1 MPALPFHALELLPDS
16 PEGQPAGLRVA
27 AGERQEHPEIS
38 ATLVDLV
45 SLQPWDKEAVSNA
58 VKASGKVVVL
68 YEDTFS
74 SSFGAEV
81 AAWINEN
88 CFEYLD
94 APVMRCGSL
103 DTAIPMSKVL
113 EDDFLAKARLG
124 EVITKLLS
132 Y

>member
-1 MPALPFHALELLPDS
+1 MLKQILGIGLAILLGIGSAWYAVKWYSSQPPDMHQPQALPAGGDFSLHAPDK
-16 PEGQPAGLRVA
+16 
-27 AGERQEHPEIS
+27 
-38 ATLVDLV
+38 TLSLHDL
-45 SLQPWDKEAVSNA
+45 K
-58 VKASGKVVVL
+58 GKVVVL

-124 EVITKLLS
+124 EVIAKLLS